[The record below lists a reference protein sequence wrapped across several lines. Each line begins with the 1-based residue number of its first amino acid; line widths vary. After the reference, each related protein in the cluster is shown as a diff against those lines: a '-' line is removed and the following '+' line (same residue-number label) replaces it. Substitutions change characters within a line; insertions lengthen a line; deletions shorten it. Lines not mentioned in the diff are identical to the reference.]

1 MKFVFTRMISA
12 AVSATMKHVAASA
25 RMKSVVKSA
34 AVSIRMRHL
43 KRIAVI
49 MAPTLGACLFVVQ
62 CTPSHLDSSF
72 STKYPVGSNNPR
84 KGAGRQTNP
93 ASAPAQF
100 KHGVSNLGAIS
111 AFQIPAG
118 WQLQSYEDDATGY
131 AYVWNHPANSD
142 VTLSVCYRVPPM
154 SPDSAER
161 IQAILNAPPHDL
173 EATEVRQ
180 LVPLIRELADQ
191 ETFAS
196 NSALTKDISGSRV
209 ICIRGTYKDQPVQIE
224 RLYINASGDGRV
236 MQELSYIAPSESY
249 TKYRKEAQQGF
260 DSLRLK

>member
-1 MKFVFTRMISA
+1 MKFVSIRMISA
-12 AVSATMKHVAASA
+12 AVSATMEYV
-25 RMKSVVKSA
+25 

-49 MAPTLGACLFVVQ
+49 LAPTLGACLFVVQ
-62 CTPSHLDSSF
+62 CTPSHLDSS
-72 STKYPVGSNNPR
+72 STKYPVGSNDPR

-249 TKYRKEAQQGF
+249 TKYRQEAQQGF